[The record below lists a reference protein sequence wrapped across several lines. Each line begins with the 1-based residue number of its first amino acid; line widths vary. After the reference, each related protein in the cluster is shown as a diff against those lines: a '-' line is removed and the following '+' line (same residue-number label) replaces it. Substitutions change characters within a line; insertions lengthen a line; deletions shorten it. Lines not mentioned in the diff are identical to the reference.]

1 MKSIKRNKINKEIKS
16 TTVCVLTLIR
26 ICCYICGLG
35 KDQNTISD
43 LSMEKSR
50 SFPRIRKYAFT
61 IEILFCSCPKKVLK
75 IKNENM
81 QVEKQKPS
89 LAQQISPVMT

>member
-1 MKSIKRNKINKEIKS
+1 MGSHFN
-16 TTVCVLTLIR
+16 
-26 ICCYICGLG
+26 
-35 KDQNTISD
+35 QNLLLYLWFRQRLEHNFY

-50 SFPRIRKYAFT
+50 SFPRIQKDVFT

-81 QVEKQKPS
+81 QLEKQKPI
-89 LAQQISPVMT
+89 LAQ